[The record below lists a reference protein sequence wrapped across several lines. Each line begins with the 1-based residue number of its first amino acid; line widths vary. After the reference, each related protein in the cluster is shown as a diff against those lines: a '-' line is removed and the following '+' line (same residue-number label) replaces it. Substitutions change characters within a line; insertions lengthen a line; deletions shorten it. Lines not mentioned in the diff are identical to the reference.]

1 MIGGK
6 APSTYLKQIQTNPQV
21 GASDAEMDGILRTH
35 LIDPSLL
42 RTDRFEAFYGAR
54 KGALLS
60 LVGAAMGK
68 QPVDTGEDVTE
79 DPDDLE
85 EDAAAS

>member
-1 MIGGK
+1 
-6 APSTYLKQIQTNPQV
+6 LKESGLTPDNERCWEVPLQIKKQ
-21 GASDAEMDGILRTH
+21 
-35 LIDPSLL
+35 
-42 RTDRFEAFYGAR
+42 
-54 KGALLS
+54 KALLS

-68 QPVDTGEDVTE
+68 LPVETGEDVTE